1 MIAADLRA
9 EADRARNSGD
19 PLAVVLYRLQQIE
32 KRMDQLLTAE
42 LYMARHEALQS
53 RVRELE
59 REQEEAARTIRQ
71 AVVGVIVAVATA
83 AITAG
88 LTIV

>member
-1 MIAADLRA
+1 MTAEDARA

>member
-1 MIAADLRA
+1 MIPEELRA

-32 KRMDQLLTAE
+32 KRMDQLLTVE

-59 REQEEAARTIRQ
+59 CEQEEAARTLRQ
-71 AVVGVIVAVATA
+71 AVVGAIVAVATA

>member
-1 MIAADLRA
+1 MIAEDIRA

-32 KRMDQLLTAE
+32 KRMDQLLTVD
-42 LYMARHEALQS
+42 LYLARHEALQS

-59 REQEEAARTIRQ
+59 REQEEAARTLRQ